1 MPSNPQHITLK
12 SSDGSAWNW
21 GLGTSGQLGDNTI
34 LSKSS
39 PVSVVGAHS
48 FNAIATGGG
57 AAIGSSFALKTS
69 DGSLWTWGASAS
81 GQLGDNTI
89 QNRSSPVS
97 VVGAHSFNIIAAGNA
112 LASALKTSDGSLW
125 TWGAN
130 TNGWLGDNSIAS
142 RSSPISVVG
151 AHSFNMIAQGGITT
165 GGFSMALKS
174 SDGSVWTW
182 GLSTSGQLGENVSG
196 NRSSPV
202 SVVGAHS
209 FNTIAAG
216 GTHSMALK
224 SSDGSVWN
232 WGLGTSGQLGES
244 ASAVSRSSPV
254 SVVGT
259 HSFNAVSAGGT
270 QSMAL
275 KSSDGSVWTW
285 GLGTSGQLGDGGNFV
300 SRSSP
305 VSVVG
310 AHSFVKI
317 AMGILSGYALKTDGS
332 IWAWGTRADGRLG
345 DNTDSFVASPVAVVG
360 SHNFNIVAGGNGA
373 PALKSADG
381 SAWTW
386 GAGGNG
392 VLGDNTATNKSS
404 PVSVVGAHS
413 FNAISGGRGG
423 GSILAL
429 KSADGS
435 AWTWGLGTSG
445 ELGDNTATS
454 KSSPV
459 SVVGTHSFNAI
470 AAGSALKVALKS
482 SDGSAW
488 TWGAGTGGG
497 LGDNQIAASRS
508 SPVSVVGAHSFNVI
522 AADQNHVKALKS
534 ADGSAWAWGTGT
546 NGQSGDNTASS
557 RSSPVSVVGT
567 HSFNAISAGGLYSMA
582 LKSSDGS
589 VWAWGNNA
597 GGNLGDNSA
606 TQRSSPVS
614 VVGAHS
620 FNAIAAMVGGGGG
633 SSSIAL
639 KSADGSAWTWGLG
652 TSGELGDGTAT
663 SKSSPVSVVG
673 AHSFTKISTGVS
685 NAYAVKADGSV
696 WSWGIRTSGV
706 LGDNTSQFVA
716 SPVQVVQPT
725 SAIKKMLNVTFNRS
739 VFNDITTGAGTIKVV
754 KTINGLNPDNTKSIN
769 GNT

>member
-34 LSKSS
+34 LSKSP

-69 DGSLWTWGASAS
+69 DGSLWTWEASAS
-81 GQLGDNTI
+81 DQLGDNTI
-89 QNRSSPVS
+89 QNRSSPIS

-112 LASALKTSDGSLW
+112 LASALKTSDGSPW

-423 GSILAL
+423 GSTL
-429 KSADGS
+429 
-435 AWTWGLGTSG
+435 
-445 ELGDNTATS
+445 
-454 KSSPV
+454 
-459 SVVGTHSFNAI
+459 
-470 AAGSALKVALKS
+470 
-482 SDGSAW
+482 
-488 TWGAGTGGG
+488 
-497 LGDNQIAASRS
+497 
-508 SPVSVVGAHSFNVI
+508 
-522 AADQNHVKALKS
+522 
-534 ADGSAWAWGTGT
+534 
-546 NGQSGDNTASS
+546 
-557 RSSPVSVVGT
+557 
-567 HSFNAISAGGLYSMA
+567 
-582 LKSSDGS
+582 
-589 VWAWGNNA
+589 
-597 GGNLGDNSA
+597 
-606 TQRSSPVS
+606 
-614 VVGAHS
+614 
-620 FNAIAAMVGGGGG
+620 
-633 SSSIAL
+633 
-639 KSADGSAWTWGLG
+639 
-652 TSGELGDGTAT
+652 
-663 SKSSPVSVVG
+663 
-673 AHSFTKISTGVS
+673 
-685 NAYAVKADGSV
+685 
-696 WSWGIRTSGV
+696 
-706 LGDNTSQFVA
+706 
-716 SPVQVVQPT
+716 
-725 SAIKKMLNVTFNRS
+725 
-739 VFNDITTGAGTIKVV
+739 VFN
-754 KTINGLNPDNTKSIN
+754 
-769 GNT
+769 